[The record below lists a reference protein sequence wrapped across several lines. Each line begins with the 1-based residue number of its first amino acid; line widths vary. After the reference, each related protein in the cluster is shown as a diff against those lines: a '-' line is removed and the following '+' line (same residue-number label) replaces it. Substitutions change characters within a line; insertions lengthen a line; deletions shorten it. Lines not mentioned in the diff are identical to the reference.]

1 MVARLRDFLS
11 DNPSDSRNL
20 EDARSPADEG
30 PLPGWV
36 SHLLDQARADISRY
50 LQGHARDVVAISYE
64 PRPACFFDGDDPLAL
79 MRVLPSLLAF
89 HAEPREPAAPLSE
102 LDPYTCNL
110 RLWAIAGSSR
120 AHVSTIFR
128 LVPDQVR
135 IVDIPWKALRAWMQ
149 GDQNDDPIGLVRA
162 ILEEQKRVLAASP
175 GDDRAAR
182 IGAVGRTAIN
192 ALRHHG
198 RPELG
203 GAIDLAM
210 RSGVT
215 EVAPLTSAIE
225 AALASLANVVV
236 SGDIEAEAVDRNSE
250 AMVGAPAP
258 ARVLRVDEKK
268 IDVLLNLASDLVV
281 AKNSHALL
289 ASRIENELGRHTLAR
304 AVQQEH
310 EAIERLSGE
319 IHTAILQLR
328 MVPVGQVLRLFP
340 RLVRDMS
347 QRLEKKAEF
356 VTHGEATELDKT
368 IADRLFEP
376 LLHLLRNAIDHGIE
390 GPAQRLAAG
399 KAETATITVA
409 ASRIGDRFVLEVAD
423 DGRGID
429 PEVVRRKAIE
439 GGTLPADDMRAMP
452 VDQVI
457 NLIFAAGLS
466 TATEVSDISGRG
478 VGMNVVRTTIEQIGG
493 RVSLSSAKGTG
504 TTVRL
509 DLPLSIAITRI
520 MMVEIAGQ
528 VFGIPMDAVM
538 ETVRVP
544 ADRISR
550 IKGNDGFVL
559 RDQVVPICSLAELMD
574 LPRSQRRVSDVRLL
588 VLMELGG
595 RIVGVEVEAIRD
607 RLDVVLKP
615 LQGLLAEA
623 PGYVGTT
630 LLGDG
635 KVLLVLNIKE
645 IL

>member
-1 MVARLRDFLS
+1 MNALHEQFVAEARELIHQATNDLIAVEREGASTLRIDRILRAFHTLKGSAGVVELPAMASTLHAAEDLLAAIHKGRLRITSEMIDQALTCLDQVSGWVDAFENHHPVPPGAGDEARSMVARLRDFLS

-356 VTHGEATELDKT
+356 VTHG
-368 IADRLFEP
+368 
-376 LLHLLRNAIDHGIE
+376 
-390 GPAQRLAAG
+390 
-399 KAETATITVA
+399 
-409 ASRIGDRFVLEVAD
+409 
-423 DGRGID
+423 
-429 PEVVRRKAIE
+429 
-439 GGTLPADDMRAMP
+439 
-452 VDQVI
+452 
-457 NLIFAAGLS
+457 
-466 TATEVSDISGRG
+466 
-478 VGMNVVRTTIEQIGG
+478 
-493 RVSLSSAKGTG
+493 
-504 TTVRL
+504 
-509 DLPLSIAITRI
+509 
-520 MMVEIAGQ
+520 
-528 VFGIPMDAVM
+528 
-538 ETVRVP
+538 
-544 ADRISR
+544 
-550 IKGNDGFVL
+550 
-559 RDQVVPICSLAELMD
+559 
-574 LPRSQRRVSDVRLL
+574 
-588 VLMELGG
+588 
-595 RIVGVEVEAIRD
+595 
-607 RLDVVLKP
+607 
-615 LQGLLAEA
+615 
-623 PGYVGTT
+623 
-630 LLGDG
+630 
-635 KVLLVLNIKE
+635 
-645 IL
+645 